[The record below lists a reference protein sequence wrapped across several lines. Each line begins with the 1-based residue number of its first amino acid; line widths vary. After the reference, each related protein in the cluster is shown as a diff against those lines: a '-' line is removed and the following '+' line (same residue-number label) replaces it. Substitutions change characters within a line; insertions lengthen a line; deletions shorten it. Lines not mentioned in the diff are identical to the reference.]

1 MLSAISGLRALRR
14 WLPEGRPVSG
24 DAWRVRHQHLLIA
37 LWAYMPAVPLFG
49 LFVGWPVLHAVQD
62 MLPIAL
68 CAAFASMSRL
78 GRRVQTILLA
88 VGMSGTAI
96 AMVHLGNGQTEMHFA
111 FFVAVTLLAL
121 YSEWM
126 PLLVALGVVLV
137 HHVFLGLLFPEQ
149 VFDHADAYAD
159 PLKWALIHTV
169 FVLAAAQASLGAW
182 RINELIT
189 ASAQG
194 DLRRALT
201 MEQEASAELR
211 RLDAARG
218 NFVSSVSHEL
228 RTPLTSILG
237 YVELLADGDAGELA
251 PAQGQALD
259 VIDRNARRLRGL
271 IEDLL
276 AVSQE
281 LEVSGDLNRRIDLAG
296 LVRELLDRPESQA
309 MVRSSGV
316 GISLDADTAGGSI
329 EGDPELMRRLL
340 CGLLSN
346 AVKFTPAGGSVSV
359 RVTGQDDRVTV
370 EIADTGIGIPAGE
383 QGMLFSQ
390 FFRSSLSVKGEYQG
404 AGLGLAV
411 AKRIVDLHDGT
422 IGIASVEGE
431 GTTVTVSLPAAA
443 LPAAG
448 RTRPAAK
455 IITADAA

>member
-1 MLSAISGLRALRR
+1 MLSAISGFKALRR
-14 WLPEGRPVSG
+14 WLPKGRRVSD
-24 DAWRVRHQHLLIA
+24 DAWRMRHRQLVIA
-37 LWAYMPAVPLFG
+37 LWGSVPTVPLFG
-49 LFVGWPVLHAVQD
+49 LLVGWPVLHSFQD
-62 MLPIAL
+62 TLPIAL
-68 CAAFASMSRL
+68 CAALASVSRL
-78 GRRVQTILLA
+78 GRRVQTILVAAGL
-88 VGMSGTAI
+88 SGTAI

-111 FFVAVTLLAL
+111 FFVAVALLAL
-121 YSEWM
+121 YSEWL

-137 HHVFLGLLFPEQ
+137 HHVFLGLLLPEQ
-149 VFDHADAYAD
+149 VFDHAEAYAD

-169 FVLAAAQASLGAW
+169 FVVAAAQASLGAW
-182 RINELIT
+182 RINEMIT

-201 MEQEASAELR
+201 LEQEASAELR
-211 RLDAARG
+211 RLHAARG

-237 YVELLADGDAGELA
+237 YVELLADGDAGELTPVQERA
-251 PAQGQALD
+251 VD

-281 LEVSGDLNRRIDLAG
+281 LEVSGELNRPIDLAG
-296 LVRELLDRPESQA
+296 LVRYLLDRPESRA
-309 MVRSSGV
+309 MVQASGV
-316 GISLDADTAGGSI
+316 GVSLDADTADGSI

-340 CGLLSN
+340 CGLLNN

-359 RVTGQDDRVTV
+359 RIARQGDRVTV
-370 EIADTGIGIPAGE
+370 EITDTGIGIPAAE

-422 IGIASVEGE
+422 IGIVSAEGE
-431 GTTVTVSLPAAA
+431 GTTVTVTLPAAA
-443 LPAAG
+443 LPAVG